1 MRPCLCAMPGETQA
15 IIWPWEDAG
24 RRPHGGALR
33 GQGEGAGGLG
43 CQQITL
49 GQLLWSQGPLPPLG
63 ALQFWL
69 SFILQKKASPAFF
82 SPLLTVNSEY
92 WLVEFRNFPLDHW
105 SEVLFQLVVVLLKFL
120 LILPLICCDET
131 LVFLYGFPT
140 SEMQIS
146 GGEKRRLYFIE
157 ILYI

>member
-1 MRPCLCAMPGETQA
+1 MLAEGHTEGPREVREKAQEDWDASRADHARAASLIPGPT
-15 IIWPWEDAG
+15 PT
-24 RRPHGGALR
+24 PGGSAVLTV
-33 GQGEGAGGLG
+33 LY
-43 CQQITL
+43 
-49 GQLLWSQGPLPPLG
+49 PPG
-63 ALQFWL
+63 
-69 SFILQKKASPAFF
+69 KKASPAFF

>member
-1 MRPCLCAMPGETQA
+1 MLAEGHTEGPREVREKAQEDWDASRSRLGSFSDPRAHSHPRGLCSSS
-15 IIWPWEDAG
+15 
-24 RRPHGGALR
+24 R
-33 GQGEGAGGLG
+33 
-43 CQQITL
+43 
-49 GQLLWSQGPLPPLG
+49 
-63 ALQFWL
+63 
-69 SFILQKKASPAFF
+69 KNASLAFF
-82 SPLLTVNSEY
+82 SPFFTVNSEY

-120 LILPLICCDET
+120 LILPLICRDET

>member
-1 MRPCLCAMPGETQA
+1 MLAEGHTEGLREVREKAQEDWDASRSRLGSFSDPRAHSHPRGLCSS
-15 IIWPWEDAG
+15 D
-24 RRPHGGALR
+24 
-33 GQGEGAGGLG
+33 
-43 CQQITL
+43 C
-49 GQLLWSQGPLPPLG
+49 PL
-63 ALQFWL
+63 
-69 SFILQKKASPAFF
+69 SSRKKASPAFF

-120 LILPLICCDET
+120 LILPLICRDET